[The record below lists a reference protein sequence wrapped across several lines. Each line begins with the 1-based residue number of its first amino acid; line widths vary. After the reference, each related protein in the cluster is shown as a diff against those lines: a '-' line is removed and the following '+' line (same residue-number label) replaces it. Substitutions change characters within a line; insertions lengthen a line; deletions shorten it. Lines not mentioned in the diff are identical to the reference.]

1 MHDGFSL
8 ETLGVPTAV
17 IVTTTFLHEAKVQRA
32 ALGMAGLAPV
42 VIEHP
47 SSSISEDEIK
57 ARAADAL
64 GQVVKVWQG
73 DLAEP
78 GGAGVV

>member
-8 ETLGVPTAV
+8 ESLGVPTAV
-17 IVTTTFLHEAKVQRA
+17 IVTTAFLHEAKVQRA

-47 SSSISEDEIK
+47 LSSISEDEIQ

-64 GQVVKVWQG
+64 AQVVKVWQG
-73 DLAEP
+73 THTEP
-78 GGAGVV
+78 A

>member
-8 ETLGVPTAV
+8 ESLGVPTAV

-47 SSSISEDEIK
+47 LSSISEEEIR

-73 DLAEP
+73 TYTEP
-78 GGAGVV
+78 A

>member
-8 ETLGVPTAV
+8 ESLGVPTAV

-32 ALGMAGLAPV
+32 ALGMVGLAPV

-47 SSSISEDEIK
+47 LSSISEEEIR

-73 DLAEP
+73 SYTEP
-78 GGAGVV
+78 A

>member
-8 ETLGVPTAV
+8 ESLGVPTAV

-32 ALGMAGLAPV
+32 ALGMVGLAPV

-47 SSSISEDEIK
+47 LSSISEDEIK

-73 DLAEP
+73 TYTEP
-78 GGAGVV
+78 A

>member
-8 ETLGVPTAV
+8 ESLGVPTAV
-17 IVTTTFLHEAKVQRA
+17 IVTTAFLHEAKVQRA

-47 SSSISEDEIK
+47 LSSISEEEIN

-64 GQVVKVWQG
+64 AQVVKVWQG
-73 DLAEP
+73 THTEP
-78 GGAGVV
+78 A

>member
-8 ETLGVPTAV
+8 ESLGVPTAV

-32 ALGMAGLAPV
+32 ALGMVGLAPV

-47 SSSISEDEIK
+47 LSSISEDEIK

-73 DLAEP
+73 SYTEP
-78 GGAGVV
+78 A

>member
-1 MHDGFSL
+1 MHDGYSL
-8 ETLGVPTAV
+8 ESLGVPTAV

-32 ALGMAGLAPV
+32 ALGMVGLAPV

-47 SSSISEDEIK
+47 LSSISEDEIR

-73 DLAEP
+73 TYTEP
-78 GGAGVV
+78 A